1 MTEIQIT
8 VLTELAKGPQLMS
21 HLDTLG
27 ERQAQ
32 GRQAATYLVKHRF
45 AEFIGQS
52 VLITASGRNHL
63 AKINGDPDFAVAQ
76 PRQVFHTGQ
85 YVPKAWHTR
94 EGSQQAGQLP
104 SLLFGK
110 QHAA

>member
-1 MTEIQIT
+1 MTDMQIT
-8 VLTELAKGPQLMS
+8 VLTELAKGPQFMS
-21 HLDTLG
+21 YLDSLG
-27 ERQAQ
+27 ERQSQ

-76 PRQVFHTGQ
+76 PRRVFHTGQ
-85 YVPKAWHTR
+85 YVPKTWHTR
-94 EGSQQAGQLP
+94 DGSQEAGQLP

-110 QHAA
+110 HNAA